1 MPVNPKEEWEAN
13 AGERLHAGS
22 WSTCTNGA
30 GLNPPNDV
38 AHVQFQS
45 RIAFKLVWCPRGY
58 EEAVAV
64 TSDAASKS
72 EGRSK
77 LVKHEP
83 YSTFFLVDDEGNFL
97 KKGRPIAGDPHIPHL
112 RIARMRNYDIVNGG
126 KYAKV
131 ADTYDFEEEAE
142 AYARNLKEKAE
153 F

>member
-1 MPVNPKEEWEAN
+1 VPVNPKEEWEAN

-30 GLNPPNDV
+30 GKSPPNDV

-58 EEAVAV
+58 QEAIA
-64 TSDAASKS
+64 
-72 EGRSK
+72 GSK

-83 YSTFFLVDDEGNFL
+83 YSTFFLVDDDGNFL
-97 KKGRPIAGDPHIPHL
+97 KKGRPIANDPNIPHL
-112 RIARMRNYDIVNGG
+112 RFARMGNYDIVKGG

-131 ADTYDFEEEAE
+131 ADTYDFEEDSGPS
-142 AYARNLKEKAE
+142 ARNLKEKE
-153 F
+153 EL